1 MSTSA
6 DRSVR
11 TILASLRT
19 PNWLWSWNGV
29 CFGYRRGDSLFTYD
43 GVEVGRFSGA
53 EVYGAD
59 GCYLGEVRNSEEDGD
74 RLTTSSYK
82 KSRMAASFV
91 TTLDSA
97 QRRPADR
104 NREPLYC
111 GYEDFPSPE
120 ILRNDFLE
128 RSRMMRTFANAGPI
142 H

>member
-11 TILASLRT
+11 TILASLT
-19 PNWLWSWNGV
+19 KPNWLWSWNGV

-43 GVEVGRFSGA
+43 GVEVGRFSGSEIYDA
-53 EVYGAD
+53 AGS
-59 GCYLGEVRNSEEDGD
+59 YLGEVRNTEENGD

-82 KSRMAASFV
+82 KSRMVASFV
-91 TTLDSA
+91 PTIESA
-97 QRRPADR
+97 QKRPGDC
-104 NREPLYC
+104 NQEPLYC

-120 ILRNDFLE
+120 LLRNDFLQRRTMA
-128 RSRMMRTFANAGPI
+128 RSFTNASQL